1 MIKNLKKHK
10 IESTYLLLSGAK
22 ESNKKRL
29 WKIKLVLIDS
39 SEIIPPNNLH
49 FSPIIHNKIEIQF
62 IKRSIKCPK
71 TKLNTPWDCKVDF
84 WETSKKKEIRTVA
97 FTTKIPEIHKVKQK
111 SQNLLPPVSQVTN
124 FVFENDTQT
133 EPTLP
138 YFDKEIWKICYVM
151 IYTILSLFS
160 LRERVK
166 EFTCHA
172 QKRKICRKLNFRTNF
187 TQSVLDD
194 FVFPNL
200 VSQSNK
206 LNKKVRKFRF
216 FCENEKVTQ
225 K

>member
-111 SQNLLPPVSQVTN
+111 SQNLLPPCHKSQIL
-124 FVFENDTQT
+124 FLKMILKQS
-133 EPTLP
+133 LP
-138 YFDKEIWKICYVM
+138 SLILTKKYEKYVM
-151 IYTILSLFS
+151 LW
-160 LRERVK
+160 
-166 EFTCHA
+166 
-172 QKRKICRKLNFRTNF
+172 F
-187 TQSVLDD
+187 TQYCHCFRCERELK
-194 FVFPNL
+194 NL
-200 VSQSNK
+200 HAMHRSAKFAENWIFAQI
-206 LNKKVRKFRF
+206 LHKVCWMTLF
-216 FCENEKVTQ
+216 FQ
-225 K
+225 I